1 MIWRWKKFKMG
12 SPFKNKS
19 YIMFLGGRKMEK
31 IIEELFEK
39 RADTMMKRPNKYLD
53 EKMSEL
59 KITEKEDE
67 IIGIFKKITDEETS
81 IKLQDLFFYYCN
93 AKEKETNLYNEYYY
107 KLGFADSLKLKQEI
121 EEID

>member
-1 MIWRWKKFKMG
+1 
-12 SPFKNKS
+12 
-19 YIMFLGGRKMEK
+19 MEK

-107 KLGFADSLKLKQEI
+107 KLGFVDSIKLKQEI

>member
-1 MIWRWKKFKMG
+1 
-12 SPFKNKS
+12 
-19 YIMFLGGRKMEK
+19 MEK

-53 EKMSEL
+53 EKMSKL

-93 AKEKETNLYNEYYY
+93 AKEKETNVYNEYYY
-107 KLGFADSLKLKQEI
+107 KLGFVDSIKLKQEI

>member
-53 EKMSEL
+53 EK
-59 KITEKEDE
+59 
-67 IIGIFKKITDEETS
+67 
-81 IKLQDLFFYYCN
+81 
-93 AKEKETNLYNEYYY
+93 
-107 KLGFADSLKLKQEI
+107 
-121 EEID
+121 

>member
-1 MIWRWKKFKMG
+1 
-12 SPFKNKS
+12 
-19 YIMFLGGRKMEK
+19 MFLGGRKMEK

-93 AKEKETNLYNEYYY
+93 AKEKEVWVR
-107 KLGFADSLKLKQEI
+107 KCQVFG
-121 EEID
+121 